1 MSTNFPTSVDNLVD
15 PVVGSKLATNPHS
28 SIEINQN
35 DAIEALE
42 AKVGITGSGVS
53 TSLDYKVVNA
63 SSVSPGHK
71 HVVADIN
78 DYASNVAALILAATP
93 VGVIWPY
100 GGSAAPTGFVLC
112 DGSSLLR
119 AGTYANL
126 FTVLSTTYGSADG
139 THFNVPDLRGRIP
152 VGAGTG
158 TGGGASG
165 TGAPTGG
172 SALTAVSRA
181 TWKGEETHVLTVPE
195 MPAHTHP
202 QTPASGTGAG
212 NLVGNASA
220 SGSVTG
226 STGGDG
232 AHNNIQPVMGVNF
245 IIKY

>member
-1 MSTNFPTSVDNLVD
+1 MAYPSTIDTFTSPQATD
-15 PVVGSKLATNPHS
+15 KLNSPSHS
-28 SIEINQN
+28 GIETAQN
-35 DAIEALE
+35 TALAAIE

-78 DYASNVAALILAATP
+78 DYATNVAALILAATP

-139 THFNVPDLRGRIP
+139 THFNVPDLRGRVP

>member
-1 MSTNFPTSVDNLVD
+1 MAYPSTIDTFTSPQATD
-15 PVVGSKLATNPHS
+15 KLNSPSHS
-28 SIEINQN
+28 GIETAQNTALASI
-35 DAIEALE
+35 E

-78 DYASNVAALILAATP
+78 DYASNVAALILAAVP
-93 VGVIWPY
+93 VGVIYPY

-139 THFNVPDLRGRIP
+139 THFNVPDLRGRVP

-165 TGAPTGG
+165 TGLPAGG
-172 SALTAVSRA
+172 AALTAVSRA

-212 NLVGNASA
+212 NLVGNAAA